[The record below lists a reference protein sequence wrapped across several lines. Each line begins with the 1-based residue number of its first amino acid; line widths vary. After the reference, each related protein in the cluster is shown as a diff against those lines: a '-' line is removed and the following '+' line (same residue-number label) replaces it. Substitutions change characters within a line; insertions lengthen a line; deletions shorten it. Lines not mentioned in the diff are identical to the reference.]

1 MMQRVAALTGYF
13 LYSLFFSLSGLLYL
27 VGALAF
33 WWIAFNPTQGTPDSD
48 YYVLVLAV
56 FGATLSFLAALT
68 LAARANQSVNYP
80 VVVRLPSRV
89 EYLTAVLLSALLFA
103 LFFQLIIALLAL
115 FRGPTLSIN
124 HTLEIPP
131 IWFALNILAVVLALH
146 ASDFITNGWSRVYV
160 FGVLAIFLF
169 GQNAGSPSTGGT
181 LAQRLSFWGVSL
193 SGRGWATI
201 GRFFNSLSDWVNN
214 GGDEQLNTFFGFPFW
229 PFHAIADATI
239 TGFFT
244 PIQALAPAVIL
255 IYATILFILAAAFF
269 ASKDLHFTE

>member
-1 MMQRVAALTGYF
+1 MIQRVAALTGYF

-33 WWIAFNPTQGTPDSD
+33 WWVSFNPTQGTSDSD
-48 YYVLVLAV
+48 YYVLALAV

-115 FRGPTLSIN
+115 FRGPALSIYY
-124 HTLEIPP
+124 TLEIPP
-131 IWFALNILAVVLALH
+131 VWFALNILSAVLALH
-146 ASDFITNGWSRVYV
+146 ASDFVTNGWSRVYV

-169 GQNAGSPSTGGT
+169 GQNAGSPSAGGT
-181 LAQRLSFWGVSL
+181 LAQRLNFWGVSL
-193 SGRGWATI
+193 SGQGWTTI
-201 GRFFNSLSDWVNN
+201 GRFLNTLSDWVNN
-214 GGDEQLNTFFGFPFW
+214 GGDEQLNAFFGFPFW

-239 TGFFT
+239 AGFFT
-244 PIQALAPAVIL
+244 PIQALAPAAIL
-255 IYATILFILAAAFF
+255 AYATILFILAAAFF
-269 ASKDLHFTE
+269 AGKDLHFTE